1 MPSPEGRWRSWL
13 ASGYL
18 RLAVLTAAASVAA
31 YLIAAALP
39 FADPVPAAITALVT
53 IRAAFH
59 HAAKEGVIQT
69 LGALIGAGIALG
81 IVSLIGTGPIVLAV
95 LVLVAFALAGL
106 LRISAPEQ
114 TPFVA
119 MAIAVTMILV
129 VGTHLTTELAIERF
143 MGVVVGALCALAAS
157 YFATP
162 TKDTRVLREDLDKL
176 QHDLAALLSELAAG
190 LRGDLDPELARGWF
204 QRAGTLRDRSL
215 GLEARLEDLTQHARW
230 SPRIDPDDL
239 RSLARTTDAVRVMS
253 TRMITITSD
262 LAASASD
269 APVPAIP
276 PAARSPLA
284 DLMSLAADNMA
295 ADDPTVQIGTTA
307 ASEAVRQA
315 EQTAQIAL
323 IGGIVADIQRI
334 NRASAEEADGS
345 TGTGHDRHP
354 SPAAHTDGDPR

>member
-1 MPSPEGRWRSWL
+1 MRDPEGRWWSGLRS
-13 ASGYL
+13 AYV
-18 RLAVLTAAASVAA
+18 RLAVLTAVATVAA
-31 YLIAAALP
+31 YLIAGALP

-53 IRAAFH
+53 MRAAFH
-59 HAAKEGVIQT
+59 HAAKEGAVQA
-69 LGALIGAGIALG
+69 LGALVGAAIALAL
-81 IVSLIGTGPIVLAV
+81 VWLIGTGPIVLAV
-95 LVLVAFALAGL
+95 LVLTAFLLARV
-106 LRISAPEQ
+106 LRIASADQ

-143 MGVVVGALCALAAS
+143 VGVVIGALCALGAS

-162 TKDTRVLREDLDKL
+162 TKHTRLLREDLEAL
-176 QHDLAALLSELAAG
+176 NADLAELLAEVGAG
-190 LRGDLDPELARGWF
+190 LREDPDATTAQAWFARATG
-204 QRAGTLRDRSL
+204 LRNRSL
-215 GLEARLEDLTQHARW
+215 GAEARLADLTAHARW
-230 SPRIDPDDL
+230 SPRIDPAEL
-239 RSLARTTDAVRVMS
+239 RLLTRSADAVRVMS

-262 LAASASD
+262 LAASVSD

-284 DLMSLAADNMA
+284 DLLTMAADNIA
-295 ADDPTVQIGTTA
+295 ADDPTGQVGTTA

-334 NRASAEEADGS
+334 NRASAEGS
-345 TGTGHDRHP
+345 EPDQAG
-354 SPAAHTDGDPR
+354 SA

>member
-1 MPSPEGRWRSWL
+1 MRRDRLTGQTWL
-13 ASGYL
+13 TSGYA
-18 RLAVLTAAASVAA
+18 RLAVLTAIATVVA
-31 YLIAAALP
+31 YLIAGALP
-39 FADPVPAAITALVT
+39 FADPVPASITALVT

-59 HAAKEGVIQT
+59 HAAKEGVVQT

-95 LVLVAFALAGL
+95 LVLAAFALAGV
-106 LRISAPEQ
+106 LRIAAPDQ

-162 TKDTRVLREDLDKL
+162 TKDTRVLREDLDRL
-176 QHDLAALLSELAAG
+176 QQDLASLLSEVGAG
-190 LRGDLDPELARGWF
+190 LRRDLHPDLARAWF
-204 QRAGTLRDRSL
+204 EQAGSLRDRSL
-215 GLEARLEDLTQHARW
+215 GLEARLDDLTQNARW

-239 RSLARTTDAVRVMS
+239 RSLSRSTDAVRVMS

-284 DLMSLAADNMA
+284 DLMTMAADNIA
-295 ADDPTVQIGTTA
+295 ADDPTMQVGTTA

-334 NRASAEEADGS
+334 NRASAEEADGPAGAGS
-345 TGTGHDRHP
+345 DR
-354 SPAAHTDGDPR
+354 

>member
-1 MPSPEGRWRSWL
+1 MPDLRERLRSL
-13 ASGYL
+13 PASGYV
-18 RLAVLTAAASVAA
+18 RLAVLTSLATVAA
-31 YLIAAALP
+31 YLIAGALP

-53 IRAAFH
+53 IRGAFH

-69 LGALIGAGIALG
+69 LGALAGAGIALG
-81 IVSLIGTGPIVLAV
+81 LVWLIGTGPIVLVV
-95 LVLVAFALAGL
+95 LVLAAFALAAL
-106 LRISAPEQ
+106 LRIAAPDQ

-157 YFATP
+157 YFASG
-162 TKDTRVLREDLDKL
+162 TKATRALRTDLDEL
-176 QHDLAALLSELAAG
+176 QQDLAALLSEVGAG
-190 LRGDLDPELARGWF
+190 LRRNLEPEVAQTWF
-204 QRAGTLRDRSL
+204 ERAGRLRDRSL
-215 GLEARLEDLTQHARW
+215 GIEARLADLTQHTRW

-239 RSLARTTDAVRVMS
+239 ESLGRSADAVRVMS

-269 APVPAIP
+269 APVPTIP
-276 PAARSPLA
+276 PAARTPLA
-284 DLMSLAADNMA
+284 DLMSMAADNIA
-295 ADDPTVQIGTTA
+295 ADDPTGQVGTTA

-334 NRASAEEADGS
+334 NRASADQSHAVGD
-345 TGTGHDRHP
+345 HP
-354 SPAAHTDGDPR
+354 QAQGPGQN